1 MRLIV
6 QKTDEAIIVGGCMKS
21 LNEARDGGCET
32 LVKDGPSVFEMA
44 VNILERFPRFK
55 EVIINTVLTEDGEI
69 DY

>member
-44 VNILERFPRFK
+44 TSKQHYKKL
-55 EVIINTVLTEDGEI
+55 
-69 DY
+69 